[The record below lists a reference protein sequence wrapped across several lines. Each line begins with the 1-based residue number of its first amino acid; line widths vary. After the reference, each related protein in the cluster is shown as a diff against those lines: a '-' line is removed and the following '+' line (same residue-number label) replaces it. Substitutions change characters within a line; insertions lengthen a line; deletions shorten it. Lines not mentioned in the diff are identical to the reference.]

1 MMTVASNYAWVT
13 LLTRPSYLAGVIVL
27 AHTLQKHQ
35 TKYPLIV
42 LTTDTL
48 PVDCIRS
55 LEAEGQRTRQLIVSK
70 IEPLLPP
77 ADVSLI
83 AARFEDTW
91 TKLRVFE
98 LTSYDKITF
107 LDADMM
113 ILGNVDS
120 LFDFAL
126 PGDDWLAAN
135 HACVCNLDKDP
146 WAPADW
152 CMENCAYTPLSHP
165 DALTHPTPVTKDARP
180 THHLLNSGLFT
191 FHPSPT
197 LWHNILHFFHTSPK
211 LNTFLFPDQNFLDE
225 FFRDKWTSLGWQ
237 YNALKTMRYWH
248 PDMWRDSEVRCLHY
262 IVDKPWQKRI
272 ASDGIAGHLG
282 RDGVT
287 HRWWWDEYA
296 QWAKEREDG
305 GDGETLRVVRK
316 FVAEPL
322 TEKADKKQVLENK
335 EAGFPVPVPGKPLV
349 LEEDDGHKPG
359 GPVIR
364 AKRPGERGHGP
375 VVRN

>member
-1 MMTVASNYAWVT
+1 MTVTSKSAWVT
-13 LLTRPSYLAGVIVL
+13 LLTRSSYLAGVIIL

-42 LTTDTL
+42 LITDTL
-48 PVDCIRS
+48 PEECVAA
-55 LEAEGQRTRQLIVSK
+55 LESEGRRTHQLIVRK
-70 IEPLLPP
+70 IDPLLPP
-77 ADVSLI
+77 GDVTLI

-113 ILGNVDS
+113 IRRNLDS
-120 LFDFAL
+120 LFDFSL
-126 PGDDWLAAN
+126 PGPDWLAAN

-152 CMENCAYTPLSHP
+152 CPENCAYTPMRHP
-165 DALTHPTPVTKDARP
+165 DALTHPTPVTKDSRP
-180 THHLLNSGLFT
+180 TYHLLNSGLFT

-197 LWHNILHFFHTSPK
+197 LWDNILHFFHTSPK
-211 LNTFLFPDQNFLDE
+211 LKTFLFPDQNFLDE
-225 FFRDKWTSLGWQ
+225 FFSDKWTSLGWQ

-248 PDMWRDSEVRCLHY
+248 PDMWRDSEVRVLHY

-287 HRWWWDEYA
+287 HRWWWNEYA
-296 QWAKEREDG
+296 AWTKEREDS
-305 GDGETLRVVRK
+305 GDEETLKAVREY
-316 FVAEPL
+316 VAKPL
-322 TEKADKKQVLENK
+322 TKESDRLQVLENK
-335 EAGFPVPVPGKPLV
+335 DAGFPVPVPGKPGV
-349 LEEDDGHKPG
+349 LEEEDGHKPG